1 MTVKDNLIRLSLE
14 ESTLLCQAED
24 LLNQILNTY
33 EEEGMTGEVLT
44 SCDGLPYVMAN
55 IDDAWQALYKLNI
68 ETGDENTEVAE

>member
-24 LLNQILNTY
+24 LLGRILNTY

-44 SCDGLPYVMAN
+44 SCDGLPYLMENVE
-55 IDDAWQALYKLNI
+55 DAWQRLYKLNV

>member
-24 LLNQILNTY
+24 LLSRILNTY

-44 SCDGLPYVMAN
+44 SCDGLPYLIENV
-55 IDDAWQALYKLNI
+55 DDAWQTLYKLNV

>member
-14 ESTLLCQAED
+14 ESTLLCKAED

-44 SCDGLPYVMAN
+44 SCDGLPYLMENVE
-55 IDDAWQALYKLNI
+55 DAWQALYKLNI
-68 ETGDENTEVAE
+68 ETGEENGITGD

>member
-14 ESTLLCQAED
+14 ESTLLCKAED

-44 SCDGLPYVMAN
+44 SCDGLPYLMAN
-55 IDDAWQALYKLNI
+55 VDDAWQTLYKLNI
-68 ETGDENTEVAE
+68 ETGEENGTTDN

>member
-24 LLNQILNTY
+24 LLSQILNTY

-44 SCDGLPYVMAN
+44 SCDGLPYLMENV
-55 IDDAWQALYKLNI
+55 DDAWQALYKLNV
-68 ETGDENTEVAE
+68 ETGEENGITDN